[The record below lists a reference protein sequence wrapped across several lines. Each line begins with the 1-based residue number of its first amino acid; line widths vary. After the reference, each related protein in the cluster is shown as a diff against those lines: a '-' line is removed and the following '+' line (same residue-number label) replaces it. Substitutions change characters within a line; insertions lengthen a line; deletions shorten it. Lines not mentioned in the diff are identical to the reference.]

1 MFNSYKILLPT
12 LLAIATSAIAQPS
25 FRITSFIS
33 HRDITDSQKGDI
45 RQYASGWADAMLTD
59 DAATLSEARR
69 ALAEPL
75 DKRWSMSN
83 TARMHY
89 GEALLDAFEPFLS
102 KENKNQM
109 AAVNAL
115 QVLSLLGT
123 ERSVITIM
131 RHASS
136 ASESRVAVRHW
147 AAASLEDSFQTG
159 RLPLSRLTTVATLLT
174 DAASREPVWHVAS
187 RQLQALSSLS
197 NTPGL
202 RRSELLELQKLS
214 FQLQVLAISNI
225 LEDIATQ
232 DDATLRMRSVR
243 YGLASLR
250 FQLIEPGFDAEI
262 KSNTINDIK
271 PVLLRI
277 LQVVS
282 DQAQSARKNE
292 DLATVYA
299 GTIETAD
306 AMLRRH
312 AGGRD
317 KGDVSLRDTWMGG
330 NDLTLSDVIKHWQKQ
345 LSSK

>member
-1 MFNSYKILLPT
+1 MFSLNKILLPAI
-12 LLAIATSAIAQPS
+12 LAIATSATAQPS

-33 HRDITDSQKGDI
+33 HRDITDSQKSDI
-45 RQYASGWADAMLTD
+45 EQYAGGWAGVMLTD
-59 DAATLSEARR
+59 DAAVLSEARS
-69 ALAEPL
+69 ALADPL

-123 ERSVITIM
+123 ERSVTTIM

-136 ASESRVAVRHW
+136 GFESRVAVRQW

-159 RLPLSRLTTVATLLT
+159 RLPLSRLTSIATLLS

-187 RQLQALSSLS
+187 RQLQALSSLA

-214 FQLQVLAISNI
+214 FQLQVQAISNV
-225 LEDIATQ
+225 LEDIATL
-232 DDATLRMRSVR
+232 DEATLRMRAVR
-243 YGLASLR
+243 SGLASLR
-250 FQLIEPGFDAEI
+250 LQLIEPNIDAEI
-262 KSNTINDIK
+262 KSNTINDLK
-271 PVLLRI
+271 QVLVRA

-282 DQAQSARKNE
+282 EQGQSAWE
-292 DLATVYA
+292 DEELATVYA
-299 GTIETAD
+299 GAIETAD

-312 AGGRD
+312 AGVRD
-317 KGDVSLRDTWMGG
+317 KGDVSLRDAWLSG
-330 NDLTLSDVIKHWQKQ
+330 NNLVLDGVITLWQDQ
-345 LSSK
+345 ISSR